1 MLHIQQLYVV
11 QNQGQRMTSKHIGVE
26 LRSLNNAIVR
36 FMSRFANKKYI
47 DKMTNRNGWIIG
59 YLARHQDQDV
69 FQRDLEQEFGIT
81 RSTASRVINLMV
93 KKGLI
98 EHCPVENDARLK
110 KLVLTPKALEISV
123 LMQADGKQM
132 EDKLSAGFS
141 PEELETFFS
150 FIERM
155 KQNIANE

>member
-1 MLHIQQLYVV
+1 
-11 QNQGQRMTSKHIGVE
+11 MTSKHIGVE

-47 DKMTNRNGWIIG
+47 DKMTSRNGWIIG
-59 YLARHQDQDV
+59 HLARHQDQDV

-132 EDKLSAGFS
+132 EEKLSAGFS
-141 PEELETFFS
+141 TEELETFFS

>member
-1 MLHIQQLYVV
+1 
-11 QNQGQRMTSKHIGVE
+11 
-26 LRSLNNAIVR
+26 
-36 FMSRFANKKYI
+36 
-47 DKMTNRNGWIIG
+47 
-59 YLARHQDQDV
+59 
-69 FQRDLEQEFGIT
+69 
-81 RSTASRVINLMV
+81 MV
-93 KKGLI
+93 KKELI

-141 PEELETFFS
+141 TEELETFFS